1 MFPQV
6 GGLHHR
12 YQRLAARI
20 DSSVVS
26 VLPVARPVRIAST
39 TADQDFRRL
48 ARHTWPRSACCI
60 LNLAADS
67 VGSAAVGRFLARI
80 RFLAATNDG
89 IAKKSNL
96 AKAIVRLAIVSRRN
110 IVGARLMR
118 SHWLAPRDDGEDQ
131 IAVRTSTNPVSRG
144 QASC

>member
-26 VLPVARPVRIAST
+26 VLPVARPVRIVPT
-39 TADQDFRRL
+39 TPDSEFSELGPVTLGRG
-48 ARHTWPRSACCI
+48 SACCI

-67 VGSAAVGRFLARI
+67 VRSAAVGRFFLARM
-80 RFLAATNDG
+80 RFLAATTQNLNPDVLVMQSAKDG
-89 IAKKSNL
+89 N
-96 AKAIVRLAIVSRRN
+96 SRD
-110 IVGARLMR
+110 GADR
-118 SHWLAPRDDGEDQ
+118 
-131 IAVRTSTNPVSRG
+131 
-144 QASC
+144 